1 MVNIVIEVS
10 KYLLILLIAAYTY
23 WNFSYFRFR
32 DPWQQGRVCVRQNVA
47 MFLLHFVAYAVLFL
61 KSEDERVILFYLAQV
76 VFLAVYL
83 GLYKVFYPL
92 RSRLLVN
99 NMCML
104 LCIGFV
110 ILTRLDFDKAIR
122 QFVIVAVSALITWI
136 IPFILERVWQLANI
150 PWVYGFAGLALLIVV
165 WIIGN
170 NSFGAQ
176 LSVNIAG
183 IAFQPSEFVK
193 ILFVFFIA
201 SMLYKSTDLK
211 QLAITSGVSA
221 VFVLILVASNDLGGA
236 LLYFFTYLVMIYVAT
251 KKFYIFAGGL
261 AFVGL
266 GMYAGYHLFS
276 HVKNRIVAWLD
287 PLSVID
293 KAGYQVC
300 QSLFA
305 IGTGGLFGF
314 GLGQGLPNKIPIV
327 SKDFIIAAI
336 SEEMGGIFAVCL
348 IMVCVS
354 CFLMIFNLSMQMK
367 DAFYKY
373 VALGL
378 GSVYAL
384 QVLLTVGGSTKFI
397 PMTGVTLPLVS
408 YGGSSLLS
416 TMIIFGMIQGMYIM
430 QAAPEKRRNIDDKRR
445 KDHETKNRQKQTA
458 KEPGAQ
464 GSQQRRRQPAAGGK
478 NSTKTQK

>member
-193 ILFVFFIA
+193 ILFVFFTACMFYRDTEFKTIIETTVMA
-201 SMLYKSTDLK
+201 AAY
-211 QLAITSGVSA
+211 
-221 VFVLILVASNDLGGA
+221 VLVLVLSKDLGSA
-236 LLYFFTYLVMIYVAT
+236 LIFFLTYLTMLFVAT
-251 KKFYIFAGGL
+251 GSYLYCFPAALRQRRVGGGIL
-261 AFVGL
+261 ALCPCAHPCGSL
-266 GMYAGYHLFS
+266 ENPWADID
-276 HVKNRIVAWLD
+276 NR
-287 PLSVID
+287 
-293 KAGYQVC
+293 GYQIT

-305 IGTGGLFGF
+305 IGTGGWFGM
-314 GLGQGLPNKIPIV
+314 GLYQGMPYKIPV
-327 SKDFIIAAI
+327 VEKDFVFAAI
-336 SEEMGGIFAVCL
+336 SEELGGIFALCVLLICL
-348 IMVCVS
+348 G
-354 CFLMIFNLSMQMK
+354 CFLQFVLLAARMQ
-367 DAFYKY
+367 ALFYKLI
-373 VALGL
+373 AFGL
-378 GSVYAL
+378 AMVYAV
-384 QVLLTVGGSTKFI
+384 QVFLTVGGVTKFI
-397 PMTGVTLPLVS
+397 PSTGVTLPLVS
-408 YGGSSLLS
+408 YGGSSVLS
-416 TMIIFGMIQGMYIM
+416 TFIIFGVIQGLYILK
-430 QAAPEKRRNIDDKRR
+430 QNDEEDYEKDID
-445 KDHETKNRQKQTA
+445 
-458 KEPGAQ
+458 
-464 GSQQRRRQPAAGGK
+464 
-478 NSTKTQK
+478 

>member
-1 MVNIVIEVS
+1 
-10 KYLLILLIAAYTY
+10 
-23 WNFSYFRFR
+23 
-32 DPWQQGRVCVRQNVA
+32 
-47 MFLLHFVAYAVLFL
+47 
-61 KSEDERVILFYLAQV
+61 
-76 VFLAVYL
+76 
-83 GLYKVFYPL
+83 
-92 RSRLLVN
+92 
-99 NMCML
+99 
-104 LCIGFV
+104 
-110 ILTRLDFDKAIR
+110 
-122 QFVIVAVSALITWI
+122 
-136 IPFILERVWQLANI
+136 
-150 PWVYGFAGLALLIVV
+150 
-165 WIIGN
+165 
-170 NSFGAQ
+170 
-176 LSVNIAG
+176 
-183 IAFQPSEFVK
+183 
-193 ILFVFFIA
+193 
-201 SMLYKSTDLK
+201 
-211 QLAITSGVSA
+211 
-221 VFVLILVASNDLGGA
+221 
-236 LLYFFTYLVMIYVAT
+236 
-251 KKFYIFAGGL
+251 
-261 AFVGL
+261 
-266 GMYAGYHLFS
+266 MYAGYHLFS

-430 QAAPEKRRNIDDKRR
+430 QAAPEKRRNIDERQTNEFICKYIRR
-445 KDHETKNRQKQTA
+445 NCSVLSNAFICSFNCLYFVRQHFIFWNKLNQYFKYCFCVTVIY
-458 KEPGAQ
+458 
-464 GSQQRRRQPAAGGK
+464 
-478 NSTKTQK
+478 

>member
-1 MVNIVIEVS
+1 M
-10 KYLLILLIAAYTY
+10 
-23 WNFSYFRFR
+23 
-32 DPWQQGRVCVRQNVA
+32 
-47 MFLLHFVAYAVLFL
+47 
-61 KSEDERVILFYLAQV
+61 
-76 VFLAVYL
+76 
-83 GLYKVFYPL
+83 
-92 RSRLLVN
+92 
-99 NMCML
+99 
-104 LCIGFV
+104 
-110 ILTRLDFDKAIR
+110 
-122 QFVIVAVSALITWI
+122 
-136 IPFILERVWQLANI
+136 
-150 PWVYGFAGLALLIVV
+150 
-165 WIIGN
+165 
-170 NSFGAQ
+170 
-176 LSVNIAG
+176 
-183 IAFQPSEFVK
+183 
-193 ILFVFFIA
+193 
-201 SMLYKSTDLK
+201 
-211 QLAITSGVSA
+211 
-221 VFVLILVASNDLGGA
+221 
-236 LLYFFTYLVMIYVAT
+236 
-251 KKFYIFAGGL
+251 
-261 AFVGL
+261 
-266 GMYAGYHLFS
+266 
-276 HVKNRIVAWLD
+276 
-287 PLSVID
+287 
-293 KAGYQVC
+293 C

-430 QAAPEKRRNIDDKRR
+430 QASPEKRRKIDDKRR

-464 GSQQRRRQPAAGGK
+464 GSQQRRRKPAAGGK

>member
-1 MVNIVIEVS
+1 
-10 KYLLILLIAAYTY
+10 
-23 WNFSYFRFR
+23 
-32 DPWQQGRVCVRQNVA
+32 
-47 MFLLHFVAYAVLFL
+47 
-61 KSEDERVILFYLAQV
+61 
-76 VFLAVYL
+76 
-83 GLYKVFYPL
+83 
-92 RSRLLVN
+92 
-99 NMCML
+99 
-104 LCIGFV
+104 
-110 ILTRLDFDKAIR
+110 
-122 QFVIVAVSALITWI
+122 
-136 IPFILERVWQLANI
+136 
-150 PWVYGFAGLALLIVV
+150 
-165 WIIGN
+165 
-170 NSFGAQ
+170 
-176 LSVNIAG
+176 
-183 IAFQPSEFVK
+183 
-193 ILFVFFIA
+193 
-201 SMLYKSTDLK
+201 
-211 QLAITSGVSA
+211 
-221 VFVLILVASNDLGGA
+221 
-236 LLYFFTYLVMIYVAT
+236 
-251 KKFYIFAGGL
+251 
-261 AFVGL
+261 
-266 GMYAGYHLFS
+266 MYAGYHLFS

-416 TMIIFGMIQGMYIM
+416 TMIIFWNDTGHVYY
-430 QAAPEKRRNIDDKRR
+430 A
-445 KDHETKNRQKQTA
+445 
-458 KEPGAQ
+458 
-464 GSQQRRRQPAAGGK
+464 GSP
-478 NSTKTQK
+478 